1 VHLICSRRLY
11 GLCSPQQMDGAPEA
25 PAATTDADYGRVR
38 RFKPQTT
45 TLTRYSLL
53 SLFSLYD
60 FYRLSSISNGVDN
73 AVIDLVLSTFKP
85 ELDPALRLTLYW
97 PSPGI
102 SGFII
107 GFCWCNWTRVVTVTD
122 ALLPRSRPSLLA
134 PLLCSRVLLSSCFR
148 FDSPLRRSVLFAE
161 HRTPGAAAA
170 AAAASY
176 SSTVSALWLVDVG
189 RRRCQ
194 TQSNA
199 VQCTLMRCPTHKKP
213 LRPSLTRSTLGK
225 KHSVRLG
232 KTRLNLVR
240 PYPGP

>member
-1 VHLICSRRLY
+1 
-11 GLCSPQQMDGAPEA
+11 MDGAPEA

-45 TLTRYSLL
+45 TLTRYSPL

-148 FDSPLRRSVLFAE
+148 FDSPLRRSVYLPSTARRVPPPPPPPLLI
-161 HRTPGAAAA
+161 HRPCPRFGSLT
-170 AAAASY
+170 SD
-176 SSTVSALWLVDVG
+176 VDVVK
-189 RRRCQ
+189 RSR
-194 TQSNA
+194 TLFNA
-199 VQCTLMRCPTHKKP
+199 L
-213 LRPSLTRSTLGK
+213 
-225 KHSVRLG
+225 
-232 KTRLNLVR
+232 
-240 PYPGP
+240 